1 MYTTTYL
8 VLGAE
13 NVGVVLLELPD
24 TGQAAQGTRGLVTVQ
39 NTKVGNAH
47 GQLTVTTITVAEQDK
62 VSRAVHGLQSPV
74 PLLNV
79 QFEHI
84 IRIVLP
90 VTGLLPDADV
100 VHIRGLDLL
109 IAALAVLGS

>member
-8 VLGAE
+8 VLSAE
-13 NVGVVLLELPD
+13 NVGVVLLELPY

-39 NTKVGNAH
+39 NTKVSNAH
-47 GQLTVTTITVAEQDK
+47 GQFTVTTITVAKQNK
-62 VSRAVHGLQSPV
+62 VSWAVHGLQSPV
-74 PLLNV
+74 ALLDV

-90 VTGLLPDADV
+90 VTRLLPDADV
-100 VHIRGLDLL
+100 VHVRGLNLL
-109 IAALAVLGS
+109 VAALTVFGP

>member
-8 VLGAE
+8 VLSTE
-13 NVGVVLLELPD
+13 NVGVVLLELPY
-24 TGQAAQGTRGLVTVQ
+24 TGQAAQGTRGLIAVQ
-39 NTKVGNAH
+39 NTKVGDAH
-47 GQLTVTTITVAEQDK
+47 GQLTVTTITVAEQNK
-62 VSRAVHGLQSPV
+62 VTRAVHGLQSPLA
-74 PLLNV
+74 LLDV

-100 VHIRGLDLL
+100 VHVRGLDLL
-109 IAALAVLGS
+109 VATLAVLTS